1 MLAWNTGVVAR
12 TVAEG
17 LGEHDERLRPFRSL
31 KDVRQRAEGMF
42 IVESERVFERAVALG
57 LTIIAVL
64 LTPVRFRR
72 LAGFLEQI
80 DGHVFVAE
88 AEIVD
93 AVVGFPLHRG
103 VIALAQRP
111 PLISPFALLGGAQ
124 RVIVLEDVVDPDNVG
139 SVFRH
144 AAAFGADAILL
155 SAHAGDPLYRKAV
168 RTSMGWV
175 LDVPWTRLG
184 SSDELVP
191 TLRESGFTTLALTPS
206 GDVDIRDP
214 RLAIARPDRMA
225 IVLGAE
231 SDGLRVDT
239 LGQCDHRVRVPISPH
254 VDSLNVATTAAIAA
268 FELFR

>member
-1 MLAWNTGVVAR
+1 MPG

-17 LGEHDERLRPFRSL
+17 LGEHDERLRPFRNL
-31 KDVRQRAEGMF
+31 KDVQQRAEGTF
-42 IVESERVFERAVALG
+42 IVESERVLERAVGLG
-57 LTIIAVL
+57 LTVNAVL
-64 LTPVRFRR
+64 VTPGRYRR
-72 LAGFLEQI
+72 LASLVERI
-80 DGHVFVAE
+80 DGDVLVAE
-88 AEIVD
+88 PEIVD

-103 VIALAQRP
+103 VIALARRP
-111 PLISPFALLGGAQ
+111 PLIAPLALLGEAQ

-139 SVFRH
+139 AVFRH
-144 AAAFGADAILL
+144 AAAFDADAILL

-184 SSDELVP
+184 SSAELVP
-191 TLRESGFTTLALTPS
+191 TLRRSGFTTLALTPS

-214 RLAIARPDRMA
+214 RLVVVRPNRIA

-239 LGQCDHRVRVPISPH
+239 LAQCDHRVRVAISPH
-254 VDSLNVATTAAIAA
+254 VDSLNIATTAAIAV